1 MVVTD
6 SVNSV
11 KLSSESF
18 SWLPSWVVILTRN
31 IFWHIDRI
39 SEIDRLIMKR
49 FAIRLAYDL
58 TGDYPGNMSSSYP
71 VSYYQ
76 LFLAIYYLN
85 THVVN
90 EV

>member
-11 KLSSESF
+11 KLSPESF
-18 SWLPSWVVILTRN
+18 SWLPSCVVILTRN

-49 FAIRLAYDL
+49 FAIRVAYDL
-58 TGDYPGNMSSSYP
+58 TGDYLGNMSSSYP
-71 VSYYQ
+71 VFYYQ